1 MFYDLENL
9 TIISFIGIF
18 ILIFLVLIIRDKKES
33 RNLVIQILLISTL
46 IFINSFIRFPIFNF
60 IILIVIVV
68 LFYFLLVVLL
78 KPYVLLKKYKNLF
91 LKFHKIANEN
101 IENSK
106 SSNKGL
112 YDFLVLIVIFG
123 LIGIVLTTNVMS
135 IILWFLFL
143 YLIFGVIFFIDNFKK
158 ELELLKLYFIVLIIS
173 AICLIGATILIYLA
187 TGSLELGVIKGSQI
201 SEELSNFIS
210 IALYLGIGL
219 LCGLVPFSI
228 FHLKNFFQDNSYAN
242 LLLFS
247 IFIYIIPFI
256 VIKILSVL
264 SPASLIISFTLM
276 TLLILGIILSMVYI
290 ITELFTHIDGN
301 TYSIKKI
308 FGYSVVLDFNMV
320 LLFFVFSNLLTTS
333 INEVFLNS
341 IIYFLLIIFSVKLL
355 IFYTLYP
362 VIINTYEDNMK
373 LLGGF
378 KKEYRKFGT
387 VLLVSGLIIIVLL
400 GFLILNNTLPIL
412 FSYEVASNSL
422 YSLTASIVLTVY
434 ILFLI
439 VILIFISTT
448 FNYLYNQ
455 NEAQYLQRDN
465 AKKMRSIDFMPII
478 ILFAIIICLSLSY
491 IFVDNFF
498 YDLFKDFFYM

>member
-1 MFYDLENL
+1 MS
-9 TIISFIGIF
+9 ISFIGIF

-387 VLLVSGLIIIVLL
+387 VILVSGLIIILLL
-400 GFLILNNTLPIL
+400 GFLFLNKALPIL
-412 FSYEVASNSL
+412 FNYEVVSNSL

-478 ILFAIIICLSLSY
+478 VLFAIIIWLSLSY

>member
-1 MFYDLENL
+1 MSYDLENL
-9 TIISFIGIF
+9 MSISFIGIF

-387 VLLVSGLIIIVLL
+387 VILVSGLIIILLL
-400 GFLILNNTLPIL
+400 GFLFLNKALPIL
-412 FSYEVASNSL
+412 FNYEVVSNSL

-478 ILFAIIICLSLSY
+478 VLFAIIIWLSLSY

>member
-1 MFYDLENL
+1 
-9 TIISFIGIF
+9 
-18 ILIFLVLIIRDKKES
+18 
-33 RNLVIQILLISTL
+33 
-46 IFINSFIRFPIFNF
+46 
-60 IILIVIVV
+60 
-68 LFYFLLVVLL
+68 
-78 KPYVLLKKYKNLF
+78 VLLKKYKNLF

-387 VLLVSGLIIIVLL
+387 VILVSGLIIILLL
-400 GFLILNNTLPIL
+400 GFLFLNKALPIL
-412 FSYEVASNSL
+412 FNYEVVSNSL

-478 ILFAIIICLSLSY
+478 VFFAIIICLSLSY
-491 IFVDNFF
+491 IFIDNFF

>member
-1 MFYDLENL
+1 
-9 TIISFIGIF
+9 
-18 ILIFLVLIIRDKKES
+18 
-33 RNLVIQILLISTL
+33 
-46 IFINSFIRFPIFNF
+46 
-60 IILIVIVV
+60 
-68 LFYFLLVVLL
+68 
-78 KPYVLLKKYKNLF
+78 
-91 LKFHKIANEN
+91 
-101 IENSK
+101 
-106 SSNKGL
+106 
-112 YDFLVLIVIFG
+112 
-123 LIGIVLTTNVMS
+123 
-135 IILWFLFL
+135 
-143 YLIFGVIFFIDNFKK
+143 
-158 ELELLKLYFIVLIIS
+158 
-173 AICLIGATILIYLA
+173 LIGATILIYLA
-187 TGSLELGVIKGSQI
+187 TGSLELGVINGSQI

-228 FHLKNFFQDNSYAN
+228 FHLKNLFQDNSYAN

-247 IFIYIIPFI
+247 IFIYIISFI
-256 VIKILSVL
+256 MIRILNVL

-276 TLLILGIILSMVYI
+276 TLLILGIILPI
-290 ITELFTHIDGN
+290 THIDGN

-378 KKEYRKFGT
+378 RKEYRKFGT
-387 VLLVSGLIIIVLL
+387 AILVSGLIIILLL
-400 GFLILNNTLPIL
+400 GFLFLNNTLPIL
-412 FSYEVASNSL
+412 LTYEIASNSI
-422 YSLTASIVLTVY
+422 YSLTAGIVLTIY

-439 VILIFISTT
+439 VVLIFISTN

-455 NEAQYLQRDN
+455 NEPQYLQRDN
-465 AKKMRSIDFMPII
+465 VKNIRSIDFMPII
-478 ILFAIIICLSLSY
+478 VLFSIIICLSLSY
-491 IFVDNFF
+491 IFIDNFF
-498 YDLFKDFFYM
+498 YDLFKDFLYF